1 MFFTENRPRNEKIN
15 QESISFHPHYIH
27 SFCMLIH
34 YLSKSPVL
42 YLTCLYEYSLF
53 RLPSLSV
60 FLLYLH
66 RMSHL
71 NLRPAAISPIVDCL
85 HRGNNTYTCYFL
97 YASPIAVLPAA
108 ICISP

>member
-1 MFFTENRPRNEKIN
+1 VFFTENRPRNEKIN

-71 NLRPAAISPIVDCL
+71 NLRPAAIPPYSLYPE
-85 HRGNNTYTCYFL
+85 TYHL
-97 YASPIAVLPAA
+97 YQMAA
-108 ICISP
+108 MQNMYHLKLRFGHKKIGT